1 MGNRIGSPLLH
12 IYVEEGIQFYCPPYR
27 LAYSTYSEL
36 IETAFLISYLNKINP
51 CRSAQLESR
60 ATTPIPFWLKTE
72 DEEIIPELKLPKTS
86 DDLLI
91 DPDLAFKACGV
102 YEILRHYYLILRLSL
117 FRFEDFCAALA
128 SEEQSNLLS
137 EVHIAL
143 LKAIVRAE
151 EKDNTNFGPMDHKD
165 SINALFYFVD
175 SITWPEALRQ
185 YLRSDT
191 VANAEPLSILGKGSN
206 IFLHSKWTLLKSCC
220 FAR

>member
-1 MGNRIGSPLLH
+1 M
-12 IYVEEGIQFYCPPYR
+12 
-27 LAYSTYSEL
+27 
-36 IETAFLISYLNKINP
+36 
-51 CRSAQLESR
+51 ESR

-165 SINALFYFVD
+165 RYDF
-175 SITWPEALRQ
+175 T
-185 YLRSDT
+185 
-191 VANAEPLSILGKGSN
+191 
-206 IFLHSKWTLLKSCC
+206 
-220 FAR
+220 

>member
-1 MGNRIGSPLLH
+1 M
-12 IYVEEGIQFYCPPYR
+12 
-27 LAYSTYSEL
+27 
-36 IETAFLISYLNKINP
+36 
-51 CRSAQLESR
+51 
-60 ATTPIPFWLKTE
+60 
-72 DEEIIPELKLPKTS
+72 
-86 DDLLI
+86 
-91 DPDLAFKACGV
+91 
-102 YEILRHYYLILRLSL
+102 RHYYLILRLSL

-191 VANAEPLSILGKGSN
+191 VANAEPLSILGKDSN
-206 IFLHSKWTLLKSCC
+206 IFLLSMEKSRLFSHNRVKRGILPSKCTILNLAYYLEFHFST
-220 FAR
+220 